1 MRRASEDDNSTVQS
15 YDDDE
20 EEGLDEIARR
30 EAAPKQV
37 RCEARNTGLVSAS
50 SSELFWFCSLIWQ
63 TCCCTRPSTPSSTA
77 WAASPTR
84 RRTCVSGRSAWLT
97 LVSGHLRTRPC
108 LPRVLTLASGFRAVR
123 GAVGHGDAVWSEDR
137 RQARGGVSGA
147 RVWSLRRADRVHPAG
162 HGGLI
167 CVPARSPA
175 SLVGLGRCQP
185 TWLSRAA

>member
-1 MRRASEDDNSTVQS
+1 MQFDLADVLLYQTIHTIEYCLGCISNTASYLRLWALSLAHARKWAPEDTA
-15 YDDDE
+15 
-20 EEGLDEIARR
+20 IA
-30 EAAPKQV
+30 
-37 RCEARNTGLVSAS
+37 
-50 SSELFWFCSLIWQ
+50 SL
-63 TCCCTRPSTPSSTA
+63 
-77 WAASPTR
+77 
-84 RRTCVSGRSAWLT
+84 
-97 LVSGHLRTRPC
+97 
-108 LPRVLTLASGFRAVR
+108 RVLTLASGFRAVR

-185 TWLSRAA
+185 TWLSRDEPTRCLTCPYLLSPFQGGVSEQVLPRGRRKVCSL